1 MISIC
6 VECDNKKHL
15 LIFNESFEKLRSEI
29 EINLK
34 QKYVHTYAFS
44 RWMVRYNDFQ
54 THHNHC
60 SLRNFQIVFHIV
72 FYFILFD
79 SIYWIS
85 IEIGNQLERGIRSIK
100 KIVKYE
106 KKKWKRRKINSWKT
120 CWLFNE
126 LSLSERKA
134 SKIECNN
141 KRK

>member
-106 KKKWKRRKINSWKT
+106 KKSENGEKLTHEKHVDFSMNYHYRNEKLRKLNAITK
-120 CWLFNE
+120 
-126 LSLSERKA
+126 K
-134 SKIECNN
+134 K
-141 KRK
+141 